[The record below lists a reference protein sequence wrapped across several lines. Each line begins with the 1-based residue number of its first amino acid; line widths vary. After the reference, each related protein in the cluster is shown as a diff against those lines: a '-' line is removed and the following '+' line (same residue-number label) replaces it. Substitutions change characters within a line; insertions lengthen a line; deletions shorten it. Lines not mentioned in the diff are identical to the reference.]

1 MGAALSLAKFEFLP
15 RIQRHLEPFDRTLLE
30 ADQLART
37 GLSPGLARS
46 SRLLRGRPFAVPI
59 LSANI
64 WPVIEPHVAKIAQ
77 ALDECE
83 ADTVTK
89 VDCGKF
95 IPGRFRKTAAPSS

>member
-1 MGAALSLAKFEFLP
+1 VPRLAWQNSNSCREYKDTSNLSIELCSKL
-15 RIQRHLEPFDRTLLE
+15 ISLLE
-30 ADQLART
+30 QVSAPVWH
-37 GLSPGLARS
+37 GLKAT
-46 SRLLRGRPFAVPI
+46 A
-59 LSANI
+59 

-95 IPGRFRKTAAPSS
+95 ILGRFRKTAAPSP